1 MEKETI
7 ALAAV
12 VTEPR
17 SGNRLRLAIR
27 TYFPVIMLILLCVI
41 FGMMSE
47 RFFTFNNFMIILQQ
61 AAVLLTVAL
70 GMTFVII
77 AGSIDLSVGSIVA
90 LTALTSAFASKDLGV
105 WAVIPAIGV
114 GIVAGL
120 FNGLVFAKGKV
131 PSFMVTLGTLVAF
144 RGLVLYFTRG
154 APVEIT
160 NREYLRFFAGRTEGI
175 PHAAIIV
182 LLMAAVVYVIFN
194 YTVYGR
200 EVRAIGGG
208 ERVAI
213 LTGLNVDKTKIL
225 VFTMLGLLCGLAG
238 TLQSARV
245 YAATAQ
251 LGEGLE
257 MDVIASV
264 VVGGTPLTG
273 GVGSIQGTVL
283 GALVITILSNGM
295 NMMGVD
301 PYIQNIV
308 KGIVLIAA
316 VFVTIDRSKI
326 GIIK

>member
-1 MEKETI
+1 MTKD
-7 ALAAV
+7 AATPDV
-12 VTEPR
+12 VSEQSEGR
-17 SGNRLRLAIR
+17 KRRFSLKA
-27 TYFPVIMLILLCVI
+27 YFPIILFVALCAV
-41 FGMMSE
+41 FAAMSP
-47 RFFTFNNFMIILQQ
+47 RFLTFNNAMIVLQQ
-61 AAVLLTVAL
+61 AAVLLTVSL

-90 LTALTSAFASKDLGV
+90 LTALAAAIFAKDLGV
-105 WAVIPAIGV
+105 LAVLPAALIGT
-114 GIVAGL
+114 IAGL
-120 FNGLVFAKGKV
+120 VNGLIFAKGKV
-131 PSFMVTLGTLVAF
+131 PSFMVTLGTLVAY

-160 NREYLRFFAGRTEGI
+160 NMPFLQTFAGRTDGI

-182 LLMAAVVYVIFN
+182 LLIAIAVYIIFN
-194 YTVYGR
+194 YTVFGR
-200 EVRAIGGG
+200 EVRAVGGG
-208 ERVAI
+208 ERVSI
-213 LTGLNVDKTKIL
+213 LTGLKVDRVKL
-225 VFTMLGLLCGLAG
+225 LNFTMLGLLCGLAG

-257 MDVIASV
+257 LDVIASV

-273 GVGSIQGTVL
+273 GVGSVQGTIL
-283 GALVITILSNGM
+283 GAFIITILSNGM

-308 KGIVLIAA
+308 KGVVLIGA
-316 VFVTIDRSKI
+316 VFVTIDRKKI

>member
-1 MEKETI
+1 MEKESTGTLTDAI
-7 ALAAV
+7 EPKNGIKVRALA
-12 VTEPR
+12 
-17 SGNRLRLAIR
+17 R
-27 TYFPVIMLILLCVI
+27 TYFPIIMLVVLCAI
-41 FGMMSE
+41 FGALSP
-47 RFFTFNNFMIILQQ
+47 RFFTFNNAMIVLQQ
-61 AAVLLTVAL
+61 AAVLLTVSL

-77 AGSIDLSVGSIVA
+77 AGSIDLSVGSMVA
-90 LTALTSAFASKDLGV
+90 LTALTSALFARDMGV
-105 WAVIPAIGV
+105 WAVLPAVGV

-120 FNGLVFAKGKV
+120 INGLIFAKGKV
-131 PSFMVTLGTLVAF
+131 PSFMVTLGTLVAY

-160 NREYLRFFAGRTEGI
+160 QRDFLNTFAGRTEGI

-182 LLMAAVVYVIFN
+182 LLIAIAVYIIFN
-194 YTVYGR
+194 NTVFGR

-213 LTGLNVDKTKIL
+213 LTGIKVNRVKIL
-225 VFTMLGLLCGLAG
+225 IFTMLGLLCGLAG